1 MTSLVF
7 IDDESQA
14 KVWRAV
20 GISIA
25 LHLLVVAIYPTLSHI
40 TLPALPDKLEIEL
53 FTVKAPPPSAQQL
66 PVQQTQ
72 ATEPQNVP
80 QKVTPVTKAIAPTTK
95 PVLAAPANTEADYRV
110 PEQVQAR
117 PEPAKPE
124 PAAPAAPA
132 AAAAATSNTE
142 SASHAASES
151 KDSRPTAATSVQVAS
166 ESDELTAGDQD
177 AWGDYGE
184 QLRALVNKSKQYP
197 TIAIRRHLEGD
208 VMIVAQFIRGELTN
222 VSLKDSSKHVPLDDE
237 AVRMVKKAIGQL
249 GVKES
254 LKKKTFNITIPVSFR
269 LE

>member
-1 MTSLVF
+1 MTSLVLM
-7 IDDESQA
+7 DDESHA

-40 TLPALPDKLEIEL
+40 TLPVLPDKLEIEF
-53 FTVKAPPPSAQQL
+53 FTVKAPPPASAQQV
-66 PVQQTQ
+66 PEPQTQ
-72 ATEPQNVP
+72 TAEPQ
-80 QKVTPVTKAIAPTTK
+80 KITPVTKPQTIVPTPK
-95 PVLAAPANTEADYRV
+95 QVLAAPASNETDYRV
-110 PEQVQAR
+110 SEQVQQAR
-117 PEPAKPE
+117 PEPAKVE
-124 PAAPAAPA
+124 SASAATPAA
-132 AAAAATSNTE
+132 TTNE
-142 SASHAASES
+142 SASHPANES
-151 KDSRPTAATSVQVAS
+151 KDTKATTSTSTQVAS

-184 QLRALVNKSKQYP
+184 QLRNLVNKSKQYP

-222 VSLKDSSKHVPLDDE
+222 VSLADSSKHVPLDDE

-254 LKKKTFNITIPVSFR
+254 LKKKTFKISIPVSFR

>member
-7 IDDESQA
+7 IDDESHA

-40 TLPALPDKLEIEL
+40 TLPDLPDKLEIEF
-53 FTVKAPPPSAQQL
+53 FTVKAPPPASAQQV
-66 PVQQTQ
+66 PEQQTQ
-72 ATEPQNVP
+72 TPEPQ
-80 QKVTPVTKAIAPTTK
+80 KITPVTKPQTIVPTPK
-95 PVLAAPANTEADYRV
+95 QVLAAP
-110 PEQVQAR
+110 
-117 PEPAKPE
+117 PAKVE
-124 PAAPAAPA
+124 SASAATPA
-132 AAAAATSNTE
+132 AAAAATTNE
-142 SASHAASES
+142 SASHSANES
-151 KDSRPTAATSVQVAS
+151 KDTKAATSTSTQVAS

-222 VSLKDSSKHVPLDDE
+222 VSLADSSKHVPLDDE

-254 LKKKTFNITIPVSFR
+254 LKKKTFKISIPVSFR

>member
-1 MTSLVF
+1 
-7 IDDESQA
+7 A
-14 KVWRAV
+14 
-20 GISIA
+20 
-25 LHLLVVAIYPTLSHI
+25 
-40 TLPALPDKLEIEL
+40 
-53 FTVKAPPPSAQQL
+53 SAQQL
-66 PVQQTQ
+66 PVQETQ
-72 ATEPQNVP
+72 AAEPQ
-80 QKVTPVTKAIAPTTK
+80 QVTKPQTIAPTPK
-95 PVLAAPANTEADYRV
+95 PVLAAPASSEADYRV

-117 PEPAKPE
+117 SEPAKVE

-132 AAAAATSNTE
+132 TTATANTE

-151 KDSRPTAATSVQVAS
+151 KDSKSAASTSQQVAS

-208 VMIVAQFIRGELTN
+208 VMIVAQFIRGELDH
-222 VSLKDSSKHVPLDDE
+222 VSLMDSSKHVPLDDE

-254 LKKKTFNITIPVSFR
+254 LKKKTFKITIPVSFR